1 MKERARENKGLEKLE
16 KAPTNSA
23 EQVDTPSTPRTIS
36 LPIWGMTCLSCA
48 RKIEEA
54 LSGCP
59 GVAEA
64 EVDFVT
70 RKAFV
75 TFNPAKV
82 SPEALRTAVEASGYQ
97 VLERQKEEWVE
108 SSTPSLTDLLS
119 NPRPYLIGAAAALGV
134 VAFYLGLL
142 TLTSDWSNAKAELS
156 AYGFWI
162 LALAVGL
169 GVQAILFSLLRAW
182 HKGGS
187 TKAAKCTLAASG
199 GISTTAMAVCC
210 SHYIL
215 PLLPALGLPF
225 LSTAAASLADYQT
238 YFFLVGVI
246 SNLFGIGLMIR
257 MMDKN
262 RMIQLGAFMS
272 HLRFGVL
279 PMKR

>member
-134 VAFYLGLL
+134 VAF
-142 TLTSDWSNAKAELS
+142 
-156 AYGFWI
+156 
-162 LALAVGL
+162 LAVGL

>member
-1 MKERARENKGLEKLE
+1 VEALENLQNAPANSNERAE
-16 KAPTNSA
+16 ASSA
-23 EQVDTPSTPRTIS
+23 LSTIS

-97 VLERQKEEWVE
+97 VLERQKEERAE

-142 TLTSDWSNAKAELS
+142 TLTSDWSNAKAEFR

-162 LALAVGL
+162 LALAGGL
-169 GVQAILFSLLRAW
+169 GVQAILFSLLRSW
-182 HKGGS
+182 HNGGS
-187 TKAAKCTLAASG
+187 VKGAKCTLAASG

-257 MMDKN
+257 MMGKGG
-262 RMIQLGAFMS
+262 MIQMGFFVS
-272 HLRFGVL
+272 HLTLGLF
-279 PMKR
+279 PMKRERR

>member
-1 MKERARENKGLEKLE
+1 
-16 KAPTNSA
+16 
-23 EQVDTPSTPRTIS
+23 
-36 LPIWGMTCLSCA
+36 
-48 RKIEEA
+48 
-54 LSGCP
+54 
-59 GVAEA
+59 
-64 EVDFVT
+64 
-70 RKAFV
+70 
-75 TFNPAKV
+75 
-82 SPEALRTAVEASGYQ
+82 
-97 VLERQKEEWVE
+97 
-108 SSTPSLTDLLS
+108 
-119 NPRPYLIGAAAALGV
+119 
-134 VAFYLGLL
+134 LGLL

>member
-1 MKERARENKGLEKLE
+1 MEALENLQNAPANSNERAE
-16 KAPTNSA
+16 ASSA
-23 EQVDTPSTPRTIS
+23 LSTIS

-97 VLERQKEEWVE
+97 VLERQKEERAE

-142 TLTSDWSNAKAELS
+142 TLTSDWSNAKAEFR

-162 LALAVGL
+162 LALAGGL
-169 GVQAILFSLLRAW
+169 GVQAILFSLLRSW
-182 HKGGS
+182 HNGGS
-187 TKAAKCTLAASG
+187 VKGAKCTLAASG

-257 MMDKN
+257 MMGKGG
-262 RMIQLGAFMS
+262 MIQMGFFVS
-272 HLRFGVL
+272 HLTLGLF
-279 PMKR
+279 PMKRERR